1 MMDEAYARQRTP
13 AGPRPE
19 YIPPNTY
26 WRDAVIPGNPD
37 LRKALEKGPMTR
49 DELARHFQCSRSD
62 VAKPIYRL
70 IRSGEVIEE
79 GDRISLLRRNLP
91 SEPSEE
97 PKCYPSTTPPQKIDS
112 MAVSGAAMGMS
123 GAGCLASLN
132 DLDNA
137 CPTEAQLHEHHGCSG
152 SETRPLEKESCANPD
167 EHEQPPHAAED
178 PHWEIRQEDPNEMAE
193 RYRDARIRESI
204 ALIMAELP
212 ALLEDREKLRK
223 LREVLG

>member
-1 MMDEAYARQRTP
+1 MDEAYARQRTP

-19 YIPPNTY
+19 YIPPKTY
-26 WRDAVIPGNPD
+26 RRDAVIPGNPD
-37 LRKALEKGPMTR
+37 LRKALENGPMTR
-49 DELARHFQCSRSD
+49 EELARHFQCSRSD
-62 VAKPIYRL
+62 VAKPIYSL

-79 GDRISLLRRNLP
+79 GDRISLLRRDLP

-152 SETRPLEKESCANPD
+152 SETRPHDDFPD
-167 EHEQPPHAAED
+167 SD
-178 PHWEIRQEDPNEMAE
+178 FTILNMSRDRQAKKL
-193 RYRDARIRESI
+193 RDALS
-204 ALIMAELP
+204 LIMAELP